1 MLFKI
6 YTKNPV
12 QRNIQY
18 TGYFNTLTSENLENY
33 NVNIKF
39 VDERTIKVISDK
51 IFYYAFSQNQI
62 KTNYADSW
70 RTISIRY
77 LSNTVYELT
86 LKKINVRDET
96 SATKIY
102 SKTASRF
109 DFLNKLPTNLRLLKA
124 NLDSRIN
131 LIPPDEKTLD
141 YLNNQ
146 EIDLF
151 SGYLALY
158 VQTAQELTGT
168 KTFNGTSYLIDTYSV
183 THRGMTYKCNS
194 QQINSGIFTY
204 LFELN
209 REEVNSDNF
218 AKFLNDLAS
227 EELFVSAF
235 IGLVSEDLKQGAIA
249 IGPSPSGIVFAHG
262 YVVDIQDLD
271 FTKGISRNLAN
282 YVDTQIAFLK
292 VNGEILNICA
302 PTIFIKPLITI
313 GKCLCAFSSV
323 GIENSLFSQ
332 IPNFPKNYYFKNLII
347 ADVFS
352 QAQLSKFNV
361 SDYYSNPYA
370 QKQLSFQM
378 LTNYLTKIPD
388 LSKIDN
394 AYGIATKTFASGF
407 NLYGSFLQNKY
418 NEFKAKTTYNSANV
432 SDFAKI
438 TDILQ
443 GFQNPVIITLPKNN
457 SESATYFQAL
467 ASVES
472 VEKIFENSLPNN
484 YKNLTGSRLDISA
497 QTINTTSIK
506 FGTNAVTV
514 NGFFKG
520 ELGNAI
526 TNNEIAT
533 INNIKE
539 EDKKTA
545 REGVWL
551 PADENEI
558 LSLLSL
564 I

>member
-18 TGYFNTLTSENLENY
+18 TGYFNTLINENLENY
-33 NVNIKF
+33 EVNIKF
-39 VDERTIKVISDK
+39 VSERTVKVISDK

-77 LSNTVYELT
+77 ISNTTFELT

-109 DFLNKLPTNLRLLKA
+109 DRLNNLPNNLRLLKA

-131 LIPPDEKTLD
+131 LIPPDENTLD
-141 YLNNQ
+141 FLDNH
-146 EIDLF
+146 EVDLF
-151 SGYLALY
+151 SGNLVVY
-158 VQTAQELTGT
+158 VQTAQELDGEKTLNGKQYVLSTFSGSRTGL
-168 KTFNGTSYLIDTYSV
+168 Y
-183 THRGMTYKCNS
+183 YKFNS
-194 QQINSGIFTY
+194 QTVYSGLFTY
-204 LFELN
+204 FFEL
-209 REEVNSDNF
+209 DNTAIKSQKF
-218 AKFLNDLAS
+218 ANFLNDLAS

-235 IGLVSEDLKQGAIA
+235 IGLASQDLKQGT
-249 IGPSPSGIVFAHG
+249 FAVLKKPDTEAFITG
-262 YVVDIQDLD
+262 YVVDEQDLD
-271 FTKGISRNLAN
+271 FTKGISKNTSGYL
-282 YVDTQIAFLK
+282 DSQIAFLK

-302 PTIFIKPLITI
+302 PTVFIKPLITI
-313 GKCLCAFSSV
+313 GKCLCCFSSV
-323 GIENSLFSQ
+323 GVENELFLQ

-347 ADVFS
+347 VDVFS

-370 QKQLSFQM
+370 QKQLNFQM
-378 LTNYLTKIPD
+378 LTNYLKNIPD

-418 NEFKAKTTYNSANV
+418 NEFKAKTTYNSASV

-443 GFQNPVIITLPKNN
+443 GFQNPVIISLPKNN
-457 SESATYFQAL
+457 SESATYFQPI

-472 VEKIFENSLPNN
+472 VEKIFENSLANN
-484 YKNLTGSRLDISA
+484 YKNLTGSRLDVTA
-497 QTINTTSIK
+497 QTINTAAIK
-506 FGTNAVTV
+506 FGTNSITV

-520 ELGNAI
+520 ELGNEI
-526 TNNEIAT
+526 TNNEMAV

-551 PADENEI
+551 PADTSE
-558 LSLLSL
+558 LLQLLTL